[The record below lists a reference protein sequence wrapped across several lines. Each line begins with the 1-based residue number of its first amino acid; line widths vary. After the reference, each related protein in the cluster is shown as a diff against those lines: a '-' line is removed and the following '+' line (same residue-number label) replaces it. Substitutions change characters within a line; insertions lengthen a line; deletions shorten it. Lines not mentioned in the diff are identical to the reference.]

1 MLEVGRIDRPH
12 GVKGDVLVSLTSN
25 RVERVAPGA
34 VLHTPSRVLTVEA
47 SRPHKNRYIV
57 VFEGVRSREQAE
69 EIQGSVLSAEPIDA
83 PDELWVHELV
93 GATVI
98 DQDEVARGVVVRLLE
113 NPASDLLELDS
124 GGLVPV
130 RFVVSVDPGVEIRV
144 DVPDGLFDLDD
155 S

>member
-12 GVKGDVLVSLTSN
+12 GIRGDVLVSLTSN

-34 VLHTPSRVLTVEA
+34 VLSTPSGQLTVKS
-47 SRPHKNRYIV
+47 SRPHKNRFIV
-57 VFEGVRSREQAE
+57 VFEGVKSRERAE
-69 EIQGSVLSAEPIDA
+69 ELQGSVLSAEPIDD

-93 GATVI
+93 GATVV
-98 DQDEVARGVVVRLLE
+98 DQDEIERGVVVRVLG

-124 GGLVPV
+124 DSLVPV

-144 DVPDGLFDLDD
+144 DVPDGLFDLDE